1 MGRKDEHILKLVDK
15 IGLTQLSTQIKEP
28 FVHKTLPLQGSADG
42 TALAENLTIETDVEK
57 GIYVMNKENKITLN
71 GVGILEAKNTSV
83 RPEDVPAPSR
93 GPIQVQ
99 GLMMCSG
106 FKWSVISIKY
116 RGVSLE
122 YLFMVR
128 ILNCKKKYRQL

>member
-1 MGRKDEHILKLVDK
+1 MGDKDEASILEAGADK

-71 GVGILEAKNTSV
+71 GVGFLKLKTLLLDPRMYQLHLE
-83 RPEDVPAPSR
+83 DLSR
-93 GPIQVQ
+93 Y
-99 GLMMCSG
+99 
-106 FKWSVISIKY
+106 KD
-116 RGVSLE
+116 
-122 YLFMVR
+122 
-128 ILNCKKKYRQL
+128 